1 MAGAALS
8 LVAALLHIGVVIG
21 GPHWYRFF
29 GAPEQYAVAASRGSI
44 IPALVTSGIAAAWQS
59 GRDTQLRVPGSCL
72 ACRCCGPVW
81 Q

>member
-1 MAGAALS
+1 MASLVRNAGTPWLMAGAALS

-44 IPALVTSGIAAAWQS
+44 IPALVTSGIAAA
-59 GRDTQLRVPGSCL
+59 
-72 ACRCCGPVW
+72 
-81 Q
+81 

>member
-44 IPALVTSGIAAAWQS
+44 IPALVTSGIAAA
-59 GRDTQLRVPGSCL
+59 
-72 ACRCCGPVW
+72 
-81 Q
+81 